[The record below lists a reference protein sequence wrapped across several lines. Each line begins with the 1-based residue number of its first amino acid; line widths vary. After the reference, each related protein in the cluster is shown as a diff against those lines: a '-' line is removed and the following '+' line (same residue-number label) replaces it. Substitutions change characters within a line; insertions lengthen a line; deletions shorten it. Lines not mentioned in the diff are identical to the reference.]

1 MTRRETGNPQLTEG
15 WPDSS
20 VRLKMQKIVYH
31 GSVWRWYRLAITQI
45 NVALVMEE
53 IRLSETPLTHC
64 GIVPLNLTI
73 QECRIVQQ
81 TDPLCSCH
89 LLLSMC
95 IVRKVTG
102 TDPLNLTIQECRI
115 VQQTDPLCS
124 CHLVLSMCSVRKV
137 TGTDILTLDG
147 FVTGGPPFCCSIVP
161 GRIAAVASQR
171 QGRCSWGKHGGRGLR
186 YTNSL
191 HNEGGIVCVNANFV
205 FSI

>member
-1 MTRRETGNPQLTEG
+1 LLRN
-15 WPDSS
+15 
-20 VRLKMQKIVYH
+20 
-31 GSVWRWYRLAITQI
+31 RLAGFKFEVFVYPGFVGK
-45 NVALVMEE
+45 VACPVLS
-53 IRLSETPLTHC
+53 RASRNRWAGNGGDSLSETPLTHC

-137 TGTDILTLDG
+137 TETDILTLDG

-191 HNEGGIVCVNANFV
+191 HNEGGIVCVNANLTQN
-205 FSI
+205 SS